1 MAEQMRQGDDASD
14 QVLAA
19 LFGQTR
25 LDAHAGMTSNGH
37 LTAYATPGH
46 AIQRRHRVLETC

>member
-25 LDAHAGMTSNGH
+25 LDAHAGMTSDGH
-37 LTAYATPGH
+37 LTAYATPWPSNS
-46 AIQRRHRVLETC
+46 EKTSSP